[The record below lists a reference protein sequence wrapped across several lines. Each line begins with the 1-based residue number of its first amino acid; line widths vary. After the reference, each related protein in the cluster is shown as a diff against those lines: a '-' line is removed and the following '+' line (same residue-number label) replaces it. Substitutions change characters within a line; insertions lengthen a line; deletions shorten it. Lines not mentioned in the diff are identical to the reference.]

1 MQRSFA
7 VSLGAL
13 ALAIVTFR
21 GCLRGELMIEVIPAG
36 IAAMLIFSVVGWLA
50 GMVADYLVRLN
61 LETDYRQRLADF
73 REAVEASEGT
83 SDDPATRGE
92 ARMP

>member
-21 GCLRGELMIEVIPAG
+21 GALRSDLIIDVVPAG
-36 IAAMLIFSVVGWLA
+36 ITAMIVFSAIGWVA
-50 GMVADYLVRLN
+50 GMIADYLVRDAV
-61 LETDYRQRLADF
+61 ETNYRQRLSKY
-73 REAVEASEGT
+73 REAVETNEGQQ
-83 SDDPATRGE
+83 DEPAANG
-92 ARMP
+92 